1 MLSDDM
7 EKNLATKIKIKNE
20 DVYELLQKIPPGN
33 VSTYGDL
40 ARVLGNPSASRL
52 VGKILGENPNPIRV
66 PCHRVVMSNGKLGG
80 YRYGANKK
88 KELLEKE
95 GLSFINGV
103 VSDFKKIRIYPE
115 QRQS

>member
-1 MLSDDM
+1 MK
-7 EKNLATKIKIKNE
+7 KNLANKIKIKNE
-20 DVYELLQKIPPGN
+20 DVYELLQKIPSGK

-40 ARVLGNPSASRL
+40 ARALGNPSASRL
-52 VGKILGENPNPIRV
+52 IGKILGENPNPIRV

-80 YRYGANKK
+80 YRNGVDKK

-103 VSDFKKIRIYPE
+103 VNDFKKIRIYPE

>member
-1 MLSDDM
+1 MKRSFA
-7 EKNLATKIKIKNE
+7 NQIKIKNE

-40 ARVLGNPSASRL
+40 ARALGNPSASRL
-52 VGKILGENPNPIRV
+52 IGKILGENPNPIRV
-66 PCHRVVMSNGKLGG
+66 PCHRIVMSDGKLGG
-80 YRYGANKK
+80 YRDGANKK

-103 VSDFKKIRIYPE
+103 VSNFKKIRVYPE

>member
-52 VGKILGENPNPIRV
+52 IGKILGENPNPINV

-80 YRYGANKK
+80 YRLGANKK

-95 GLSFINGV
+95 GLSFINEV

-115 QRQS
+115 QRQN